1 MKYATTSGTDADA
14 LDGQARHRLSADEA
28 VEREQA
34 LERYVL
40 DHISAEDP
48 YLHRLYRA
56 THTCLLRPRMASGH
70 LQGQVLRMLTAMI
83 CPTTVVEI
91 GTFSGYSA
99 LSMAAGMAPGS
110 TIYTFEVNDEQ
121 EDFTRPW
128 LEGSPYPPHIRL
140 IIGDVMTL
148 LPQMDTGPID
158 MAFVDANKRDYCAY
172 YHLLMPR
179 LRPGGYLIADN
190 TLWDGHVIDPAYAHD
205 AQTQGVMAFNDLVA
219 ADEEAEKVILP
230 LRDGLTI
237 IRKKNPCV

>member
-1 MKYATTSGTDADA
+1 MKYATTGGADGA

-28 VEREQA
+28 AEREQA
-34 LERYVL
+34 LERYIL
-40 DHISAEDP
+40 NHISREDP
-48 YLHRLYRA
+48 YLYRLYRA
-56 THTCLLRPRMASGH
+56 THTRLLRPRMASGH
-70 LQGQVLRMLTAMI
+70 LQGQVLRMLTTMI
-83 CPTTVVEI
+83 QPQTVVEI

-99 LSMAAGMAPGS
+99 LSMAAGMATGS

-128 LEGSPYPPHIRL
+128 LEGSPYPPQIRL
-140 IIGDVMTL
+140 IIGDVMQL
-148 LPQMDTGPID
+148 LPTMDIGPID

-205 AQTQGVMAFNDLVA
+205 AQTRGVMLFNDLVA
-219 ADEEAEKVILP
+219 RDEQAEKVILP

-237 IRKKNPCV
+237 IRKKSPRV

>member
-1 MKYATTSGTDADA
+1 
-14 LDGQARHRLSADEA
+14 
-28 VEREQA
+28 
-34 LERYVL
+34 
-40 DHISAEDP
+40 
-48 YLHRLYRA
+48 
-56 THTCLLRPRMASGH
+56 MASGH
-70 LQGQVLRMLTAMI
+70 LQGQVLRMLTTI
-83 CPTTVVEI
+83 IQPRTGVEI

-148 LPQMDTGPID
+148 LPTMDTGPID
-158 MAFVDANKRDYCAY
+158 MAFVDANKRDYSAY
-172 YHLLMPR
+172 YRLLMPR

-219 ADEEAEKVILP
+219 ADEGAEKVILP

-237 IRKKNPCV
+237 IRKKNPGV